1 VSWKNRGLSVLSPYF
16 LLLGCSVNGPVYA
29 PPAQFVM
36 PTGEDPRPEVRMLK
50 MSEVD
55 ALLNVIQ
62 GVPAAG
68 RDERPWTEER
78 ATFQF
83 RVRSLENTDFRMQF
97 ALEPVTMKQTGLVR
111 ITITADGSVFDSF
124 VKTSPGDYEYRRAAD
139 RIPVRPYQPLIVT
152 ISIDPPYIAPESNTK
167 FGILLTSIG
176 FVPRS

>member
-1 VSWKNRGLSVLSPYF
+1 MPEGL
-16 LLLGCSVNGPVYA
+16 
-29 PPAQFVM
+29 
-36 PTGEDPRPEVRMLK
+36 DPRPEVRMFKLGDA
-50 MSEVD
+50 D

-83 RVRSLENTDFRMQF
+83 RVRSLENCDFRMQF
-97 ALEPVTMKQTGLVR
+97 TLEPVTMKQTGPVR
-111 ITITADGSVFDSF
+111 ITITAGGSVFDSF

-152 ISIDPPYIAPESNTK
+152 VNIDPPYIIPHNNAK
-167 FGILLTSIG
+167 LGVALTSIG
-176 FVPRS
+176 FVPRT